1 MVLTIIDCSDS
12 LKALV
17 ESSAVLWW
25 QVAKKK
31 ALTEVSAFFML
42 VPVGGLEPPHPKATD
57 FESVVST
64 NSTILALKKVR
75 RILGDF

>member
-1 MVLTIIDCSDS
+1 
-12 LKALV
+12 
-17 ESSAVLWW
+17 
-25 QVAKKK
+25 
-31 ALTEVSAFFML
+31 ML

-75 RILGDF
+75 RILGYLKDKSTPLGVIFYLFNICSLGSTFLGGFSLEYWVVFPR